1 MMTLKLFIILF
12 SSLLIT
18 PSFQSSNAEDVIIKK
33 AEEAILQQFKNEKF
47 RVELSARWIPG
58 SLRSLNGSQVISVE
72 PIGELR
78 KYSSFEVTYMDANR
92 RENTEVQLQIQA
104 EQWVPVLA
112 ERKLRGE
119 EIREDDL
126 EWRWISIDLNRDH
139 PVTELKK
146 IEGKTLRRSLL
157 AGQFITLDQVGKPYL
172 IAAGDEVE
180 MFYKQHG
187 LQVILRCDS
196 RQDGAMGED
205 IQIYCKETRK
215 KYLARIT
222 GEGKTKWLQTQ

>member
-1 MMTLKLFIILF
+1 MTLKLFIFLI

-72 PIGELR
+72 PVGELR
-78 KYSSFEVTYMDANR
+78 KYSSFEVTYRDANR

-104 EQWVPVLA
+104 EQWVPVLI

-126 EWRWISIDLNRDH
+126 EWRWISIDLNRDQ
-139 PVTELKK
+139 PVTELKE

-157 AGQFITLDQVGKPYL
+157 AGQFITLDKIGKPYL

-180 MFYKQHG
+180 MLYKQHG

-222 GEGKTKWLQTQ
+222 GTGKTKWLQTQ

>member
-104 EQWVPVLA
+104 
-112 ERKLRGE
+112 
-119 EIREDDL
+119 
-126 EWRWISIDLNRDH
+126 
-139 PVTELKK
+139 
-146 IEGKTLRRSLL
+146 
-157 AGQFITLDQVGKPYL
+157 
-172 IAAGDEVE
+172 
-180 MFYKQHG
+180 
-187 LQVILRCDS
+187 
-196 RQDGAMGED
+196 
-205 IQIYCKETRK
+205 
-215 KYLARIT
+215 
-222 GEGKTKWLQTQ
+222 

>member
-1 MMTLKLFIILF
+1 MTLKLFIILF

-78 KYSSFEVTYMDANR
+78 KYSSFKVTYMDANR

-119 EIREDDL
+119 EIREFDL

-222 GEGKTKWLQTQ
+222 GTGKTKWLQTQ